1 MTRSSESPPEV
12 GERLPDYW
20 YKALT
25 GSGTVEEGWMSAPS
39 EIVVED
45 QLRQKGAF
53 LIKAQARTRAKRVT
67 DGKIDRKELLALLE
81 YLAGSFTAGL
91 PLLTTLDDVPRRLR
105 SPKLKA
111 IIGEVR
117 YAVAEEGKS
126 LSDAMGAHPKAFPQ
140 VLLTTIQAGEASGQ
154 LSFSLQQLVEYL
166 DWQEGITSS
175 MRQAVMYPI
184 VVLVA
189 VSLLV
194 TGLVGFVFP
203 RILPVL
209 RMRQV
214 DLPLPTR
221 IIMTSSDFLRHN
233 IVALLV
239 VLALTV
245 VAIVLMRRTEGGRM
259 WVDRAILRI
268 PVLGNLLLEV
278 NMARVVTYL
287 GLFYKTGVDLLKS
300 LILVENMA
308 TNKVVAKVVRDAREA
323 ITGGETI
330 ANAFG
335 RSPLVPIIVMR
346 SLALGE
352 ATGKLD
358 EALDRAKTYY
368 GREIP
373 AAVRRVITLIQPL
386 LIVTLGGVVL
396 LVALAI
402 MLPILNIYNT
412 IGVRR

>member
-1 MTRSSESPPEV
+1 M
-12 GERLPDYW
+12 PDYW

-39 EIVVED
+39 EIVVEE

-53 LIKAQARTRAKRVT
+53 LITAHARTRTKRLT
-67 DGKIDRKELLALLE
+67 DGKIDRKELLAFLE
-81 YLAGSFTAGL
+81 YMAGSFTAGL

-105 SPKLKA
+105 SAKLKTIVA
-111 IIGEVR
+111 EVR
-117 YAVAEEGKS
+117 YAVAEQGKS
-126 LSDAMGAHPKAFPQ
+126 LSDALGDHPKAFPQ
-140 VLLTTIQAGEASGQ
+140 VLVATIQAGEASGQ
-154 LSFSLQQLVEYL
+154 LAFSLQQLVEYL

-214 DLPLPTR
+214 ELPLPTR

-233 IVALLV
+233 VVALLV
-239 VLALTV
+239 VLALTA

-287 GLFYKTGVDLLKS
+287 GLFYKTGVDLLQS
-300 LILVENMA
+300 LLLVENMA
-308 TNKVVAKVVRDAREA
+308 TNKVVAKVVREAREQ